1 MPGPANGRGVK
12 PRHHRLGHRFREFVR
27 RLAEKC
33 DDDEIFFMA
42 GAIAFNL
49 ILAIFPL
56 LVLGIGI
63 GGFVLAG
70 FTDPTQPTERVL
82 ELLTSNLPQG
92 AGVDLTRLV
101 EQLTA
106 SLLSRRVGY
115 TIAGAVFLFWVATRL
130 SGSLRV
136 ALREIFDIGAKR
148 NPIVGKIFDIGAV
161 LVGFVLLTANLG
173 VSIMITATFDY
184 SEAFFGVGGPNFGLA
199 ERLLG
204 YAISFASIWALLFL
218 LYRFM
223 PSRPISLRAAVIAA
237 TFTAIAHESL
247 KAGFSWYATEVANYG
262 STLGNIATVA
272 VFFFWIY
279 YESLVFI
286 LGGEIAQVSTMR
298 KASRVGVVTFEG
310 GA

>member
-1 MPGPANGRGVK
+1 VPK
-12 PRHHRLGHRFREFVR
+12 PRHHRREHRFREFVR

-42 GAIAFNL
+42 GAISFNL

-56 LVLGIGI
+56 VVLGIGI
-63 GGFVLAG
+63 AGFLLAG
-70 FTDPTQPTERVL
+70 VTDPTRPTQQIL
-82 ELLTSNLPQG
+82 DLLTSNLPQG
-92 AGVDLTRLV
+92 SGLDLTGLV
-101 EQLTA
+101 EQLTSA
-106 SLLSRRVGY
+106 LLARRVGY

-136 ALREIFDIGAKR
+136 ALREIFDIGTKRPIIAAKL
-148 NPIVGKIFDIGAV
+148 FDIAAV

-173 VSIMITATFDY
+173 VSIVISATFNY
-184 SEAFFGVGGPNFGLA
+184 VAAFFGLAGPNFGFA

-204 YAISFASIWALLFL
+204 HAIAFTSVWTLLFL

-237 TFTAIAHESL
+237 TFTAMSHESL
-247 KAGFSWYATEVANYG
+247 KTGFSWYATEVADYG
-262 STLGNIATVA
+262 STLGNLATVA
-272 VFFFWIY
+272 VLFFWIY

-286 LGGEIAQVSTMR
+286 LGGEIAQVSAMR

>member
-1 MPGPANGRGVK
+1 MSK
-12 PRHHRLGHRFREFVR
+12 PRHHRREHRFREFVR

-42 GAIAFNL
+42 GSIAFNL
-49 ILAIFPL
+49 ILAIFPIM
-56 LVLGIGI
+56 VLGIGI
-63 GGFVLAG
+63 AGFVLAG
-70 FTDPTQPTERVL
+70 FTDPTRPTQQVL
-82 ELLTSNLPQG
+82 DLLTTNLPQG
-92 AGVDLTRLV
+92 AGVDLTGLV

-106 SLLSRRVGY
+106 GLLSRRVGY
-115 TIAGAVFLFWVATRL
+115 TVAGAVFLFWVATRL

-148 NPIVGKIFDIGAV
+148 HIVTAKLFDIGAV

-173 VSIMITATFDY
+173 VSIMIAATFDY
-184 SEAFFGVGGPNFGLA
+184 SAAFFGLGGPNFGLA

-204 YAISFASIWALLFL
+204 HAIAFVSIWILLFL

-223 PSRPISLRAAVIAA
+223 PARRISLRAAVIAA
-237 TFTAIAHESL
+237 TFTAISHESL

-262 STLGNIATVA
+262 STLGNLATVA

-286 LGGEIAQVSTMR
+286 LGGEIAQVSAMR

>member
-1 MPGPANGRGVK
+1 MSK
-12 PRHHRLGHRFREFVR
+12 PRHHRREHRFREFVR

-42 GAIAFNL
+42 GSIAFNL
-49 ILAIFPL
+49 ILAIFPIM
-56 LVLGIGI
+56 VLGIGI
-63 GGFVLAG
+63 AGFVLAG
-70 FTDPTQPTERVL
+70 FTDPTRPTQQVL
-82 ELLTSNLPQG
+82 DLLTTNLPQG
-92 AGVDLTRLV
+92 AGVDLTGLV

-106 SLLSRRVGY
+106 GLLSRRVGY
-115 TIAGAVFLFWVATRL
+115 TAAGAVFLFWVATRL

-148 NPIVGKIFDIGAV
+148 HIVTAKLFDIGAV

-173 VSIMITATFDY
+173 VSIMIAATFDY
-184 SEAFFGVGGPNFGLA
+184 SAAFFGLGGPNFGLA

-204 YAISFASIWALLFL
+204 HAIAFVSIWILLFL

-223 PSRPISLRAAVIAA
+223 PARRISLRAAVIAA
-237 TFTAIAHESL
+237 TFTAISHESL

-262 STLGNIATVA
+262 STLGNLATVA

-286 LGGEIAQVSTMR
+286 LGGEIAQVSAMR

>member
-1 MPGPANGRGVK
+1 MPK
-12 PRHHRLGHRFREFVR
+12 PRHHRREHRFREFVR

-42 GAIAFNL
+42 GSIAFNL

-56 LVLGIGI
+56 MVLGIGI
-63 GGFVLAG
+63 AGFVLAG
-70 FTDPTQPTERVL
+70 FTDPTQPTQQVL
-82 ELLTSNLPQG
+82 DLLTTNLPQG
-92 AGVDLTRLV
+92 AGVDLTGLV
-101 EQLTA
+101 EQLA
-106 SLLSRRVGY
+106 AGLLSRRLGY

-148 NPIVGKIFDIGAV
+148 HIVTAKLFDIGAV

-184 SEAFFGVGGPNFGLA
+184 SAAFFGVGGPNFGLA
-199 ERLLG
+199 ERLAG
-204 YAISFASIWALLFL
+204 YAIAFVSIWILLFL

-223 PSRPISLRAAVIAA
+223 PARRISLRAAVIAA
-237 TFTAIAHESL
+237 TFTAISHESL

-262 STLGNIATVA
+262 STLGNLATVA

-286 LGGEIAQVSTMR
+286 LGGEIAQVSAMR